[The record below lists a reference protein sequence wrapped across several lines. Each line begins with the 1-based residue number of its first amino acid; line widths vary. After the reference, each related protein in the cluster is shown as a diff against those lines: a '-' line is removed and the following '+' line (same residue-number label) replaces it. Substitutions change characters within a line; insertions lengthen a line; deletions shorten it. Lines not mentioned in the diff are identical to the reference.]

1 MAFLKPEE
9 FDLDA
14 HEFQEYFKPALAV
27 PAEKMARLSSS
38 ARLQMI
44 ASILAM
50 AVLRRRAG
58 KRLNNNALP
67 AAKEFSPGGGEGLD
81 LLNEQS
87 VHA

>member
-1 MAFLKPEE
+1 MAVLKPEV
-9 FDLDA
+9 FDLDT
-14 HEFQEYFKPALAV
+14 HEFQEFYKPVPAV
-27 PAEKMARLSSS
+27 PAEKVDRLSSN

-50 AVLRRRAG
+50 AVLRRKAG
-58 KRLNNNALP
+58 KRLNDNVLP
-67 AAKEFSPGGGEGLD
+67 GAKEFSSDYGERLD